1 VQCRGEG
8 RRRLIRASCPRAEE
22 RWGGNA
28 GGGAGG
34 GWGDEAAPAVQRG
47 GGWGDEAAPAV
58 QRGGGWRDIYVR
70 TEEFMS
76 DGVILVRQLLNDFLI
91 HGESLFISTTNCS
104 NY

>member
-1 VQCRGEG
+1 VVGGE
-8 RRRLIRASCPRAEE
+8 
-22 RWGGNA
+22 
-28 GGGAGG
+28 
-34 GWGDEAAPAVQRG
+34 EAAAPGRG
-47 GGWGDEAAPAV
+47 
-58 QRGGGWRDIYVR
+58 GGGWRDIYVR